1 MLQAA
6 QQLSGFNTAMYYAA
20 TILQMAGYRDHQ
32 NSTVIALIVAVTNM
46 VFTMIAVTII
56 DKSGR
61 RRILILTMFVMV
73 VFLFALGSS
82 FAVQQEGLIP
92 RQSLCEDY
100 VNHCTRCILDD
111 RCGWSFDANQCVALG
126 NLTSSITATECP
138 VKSSDGLIAFI
149 LLFSL
154 TIYVASYALGLGYV
168 PWIIQSELFS
178 LPLRGKANGIA
189 TSVNWICNLFV
200 ASTFLTMT
208 NTLSVAGTFW
218 FYAVLS
224 TVFWLGIFKW
234 LPEVRV
240 QHISFLFADTICMSY
255 RHLANL

>member
-32 NSTVIALIVAVTNM
+32 NSTVIALVVAVTNM

-61 RRILILTMFVMV
+61 RRILIITMFVMI

-92 RQSLCEDY
+92 KLSTCEDY
-100 VNHCTRCILDD
+100 ASHCSRCILDD
-111 RCGWSFDANQCVALG
+111 RCGWDVDHCVGLG
-126 NLTSSITATECP
+126 NLTSSVTITECP
-138 VKSSDGLIAFI
+138 AKSSDGWVAFV

-154 TIYVASYALGLGYV
+154 TVYVASYALGLGYV

-178 LPLRGKANGIA
+178 ISLRGKANGIA
-189 TSVNWICNLFV
+189 TAVNWVCNLFV

-208 NTLSVAGTFW
+208 NALSVAGTFW
-218 FYAVLS
+218 FYGVLS
-224 TVFWLGIFKW
+224 AVFWLGIVKW
-234 LPEVRV
+234 VPEVSLGMKE
-240 QHISFLFADTICMSY
+240 HTSF
-255 RHLANL
+255 